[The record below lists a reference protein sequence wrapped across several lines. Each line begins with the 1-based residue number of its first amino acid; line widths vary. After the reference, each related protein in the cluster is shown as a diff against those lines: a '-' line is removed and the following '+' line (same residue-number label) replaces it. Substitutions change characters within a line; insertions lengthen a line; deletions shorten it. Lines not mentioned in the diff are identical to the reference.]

1 MSWAAVGFDLVVGA
15 ALLAVACNVQD
26 SAWRVHGFF
35 ANNVGVSRMFTPITV
50 QLTCGV
56 LSAVMVGQVAFALM

>member
-15 ALLAVACNVQD
+15 AMLAVACNVQD
-26 SAWRVHGFF
+26 SAWRVHGYL
-35 ANNVGVSRMFTPITV
+35 ADNVGVNRLLTPITV

-56 LSAVMVGQVAFALM
+56 LAAVMAGQVIIALT